1 MIKKSSINQLTLVLA
16 VLATLFIANLEI
28 ALDHHDLDNLP
39 LSACPVCEISH
50 VLSFV
55 DYSLHEWSVP
65 VTYCLTEIQCPVVKS
80 FAQNQLC
87 FSSPQNR
94 APPNMDTF

>member
-1 MIKKSSINQLTLVLA
+1 MKKQPAIKQLTLVLA
-16 VLATLFIANLEI
+16 VLATLFIANLYI

-50 VLSFV
+50 VFSFV
-55 DYSLHEWSVP
+55 EYSLQEWSVP
-65 VTYCLTEIQCPVVKS
+65 VSYCLADIQCPVVKS
-80 FAQNQLC
+80 FAQNQAC

-94 APPNMDTF
+94 APPNTDTV

>member
-1 MIKKSSINQLTLVLA
+1 MQKQRAIKQLILCLA

-55 DYSLHEWSVP
+55 ECSLQTWTVP
-65 VTYCLTEIQCPVVKS
+65 VSSFLTEIQCPFVKS
-80 FAQNQLC
+80 FEQIKFC
-87 FSSPQNR
+87 FSNPQNR
-94 APPNMDTF
+94 APPTMDAV

>member
-1 MIKKSSINQLTLVLA
+1 MKKQSTIKQLTLVLA

-28 ALDHHDLDNLP
+28 SLDHHDLDNLP

-55 DYSLHEWSVP
+55 EYSQPVWSVP
-65 VTYCLTEIQCPVVKS
+65 VSYCLAEIQCPLVKS
-80 FAQNQLC
+80 FAQNQVC

-94 APPNMDTF
+94 APPNTDTV